1 MLVTPQNCTKM
12 LRNLTFV
19 SCTICSLQILASDQ
33 NKFLLFW
40 ATFEQLSLLTKSH
53 FWLFFEQRFEKLRE
67 TFWKISSN
75 LWKALAEV
83 PKYPLFLAETYLRN
97 AAFRYP
103 ETVFDWLHHQLHHSH
118 LLFSIVSHPSLP
130 RSCPFHSFFFLSFS
144 FFLFFRWAVFIS
156 LVSTLPRQTLS
167 LMRCRSPPP
176 AYTWNWPHR
185 QIGIHLNWI
194 KRLHTH

>member
-19 SCTICSLQILASDQ
+19 SYTICSLQILASDQ

-40 ATFEQLSLLTKSH
+40 ATFEQLSFTKTH

-83 PKYPLFLAETYLRN
+83 PNYPLF
-97 AAFRYP
+97 
-103 ETVFDWLHHQLHHSH
+103 
-118 LLFSIVSHPSLP
+118 FSGDLPTKRRLPLP
-130 RSCPFHSFFFLSFS
+130 RNSLRLVASSTTPQPPSVQHCQPPVSSKVLSISFFFS
-144 FFLFFRWAVFIS
+144 FLFF
-156 LVSTLPRQTLS
+156 LS
-167 LMRCRSPPP
+167 LFSVSNFHIARLYFAP
-176 AYTWNWPHR
+176 ANFEPDAM
-185 QIGIHLNWI
+185 
-194 KRLHTH
+194 

>member
-53 FWLFFEQRFEKLRE
+53 FWLFFGQRFEKLRE

-130 RSCPFHSFFFLSFS
+130 RSCPFHSFFFFPFLSFS
-144 FFLFFRWAVFIS
+144 FFDGQFSYRLSRLCPDKLWAWCDVDPHHPHIHETDLIVKS
-156 LVSTLPRQTLS
+156 V
-167 LMRCRSPPP
+167 
-176 AYTWNWPHR
+176 YT
-185 QIGIHLNWI
+185 
-194 KRLHTH
+194 

>member
-53 FWLFFEQRFEKLRE
+53 FWLFLEQRFEKLRE

-83 PKYPLFLAETYLRN
+83 PNYPLC
-97 AAFRYP
+97 
-103 ETVFDWLHHQLHHSH
+103 
-118 LLFSIVSHPSLP
+118 FSGDLPTKRRLPLP
-130 RSCPFHSFFFLSFS
+130 RSCLRLVASSTTPQPPSVQHCQPPVSPKVLIVSFFFP
-144 FFLFFRWAVFIS
+144 FLFF
-156 LVSTLPRQTLS
+156 LS
-167 LMRCRSPPP
+167 LFSVSNFHIARLYFAP
-176 AYTWNWPHR
+176 ANFEPDAM
-185 QIGIHLNWI
+185 
-194 KRLHTH
+194 

>member
-1 MLVTPQNCTKM
+1 MRTK
-12 LRNLTFV
+12 LLSNAGYAAELHKNAQKSHF
-19 SCTICSLQILASDQ
+19 CKLYKLQFANFSIRPRQVFAS
-33 NKFLLFW
+33 
-40 ATFEQLSLLTKSH
+40 FEQLLSNSRYLQKAT
-53 FWLFFEQRFEKLRE
+53 FDCFEKLRE

-83 PKYPLFLAETYLRN
+83 PMYPLFLAETYLRN

-176 AYTWNWPHR
+176 AYT
-185 QIGIHLNWI
+185 
-194 KRLHTH
+194 